1 VPGAEA
7 DDLIERG
14 TAAFVRTNLALF
26 AAGFATFAL
35 LYYVQ
40 ALMPVF
46 STEFGV
52 SPAAASLSL
61 SLSTGLMAVSM
72 LIASSLSEVWG
83 RKPVMMLSL
92 LLSSLLTVAAAALPS
107 WPALLAGRAAMGIT
121 LAGLPAVAMAYVSE
135 EMHPK
140 SMGFAMGLYIGGS
153 GLGGMSGRLLTGVLT
168 DLFGWRAAVMAL
180 GIAGLVSA
188 ALVWRGLPASR
199 HFVPRELRPRAL
211 LSSLQLHLRDPALRL
226 LFVEGFLLMG
236 SFVTIYNYAGYRL
249 LAPPFSLSQTGV
261 GLIFTIYLFGIFSS
275 TGMGTLAG
283 RLGRRRVL
291 TIALAVM
298 LAGTLI
304 TLSGRLWL
312 LIGGIAVMTIGFFGG
327 HSIASSWVGARA
339 SQAKAQASSLYL
351 FSYYVGSSIVG
362 SLGGVF
368 WSALG
373 WPGIVGLTGT
383 LVALALAV
391 TLLLARAV

>member
-1 VPGAEA
+1 MPGAEA